1 MRRKL
6 HALIDSGW
14 YSAGMVICIIAS
26 ILPLAFRSEPAV
38 FRVIEAISTAVFIFD
53 YVVRWIT
60 ADLDNT
66 EHKWPFARY
75 PFRPMAVID
84 LVSILPSVTAFGSG
98 FRLFRVFRLAR
109 SLRILRTLRIFRT
122 FKLARYSRSIQ
133 MIAGVFREQKES
145 LLTVLMLALAY
156 ILISAL
162 VVYNIEPETFDD
174 FFEAVYW
181 ATVSLTTMGYGDI
194 YPVTVVGRL
203 VTMLSSL
210 LGIAVVA
217 LPAGIVTA
225 GYMDELKK
233 EREENGKKDTDLAPP
248 ETDDAGKA

>member
-6 HALIDSGW
+6 HALISSGW
-14 YSAGMVICIIAS
+14 YSAGMVVCIVVS
-26 ILPLAFRSEPAV
+26 IVPLAFRSEPAA
-38 FRVIEAISTAVFIFD
+38 FRVTEVICTAVFVFD
-53 YVVRWIT
+53 YIARWIT
-60 ADLDNT
+60 ADLDDPG
-66 EHKWPFARY
+66 KSPFARY

-84 LVSILPSVTAFGSG
+84 LVSILPSVTALGSG
-98 FRLFRVFRLAR
+98 FRLFKVFRLAR
-109 SLRILRTLRIFRT
+109 SLRILRTLRVFRT
-122 FKLARYSRSIQ
+122 LKLARYSRSIQ
-133 MIAGVFREQKES
+133 MIGSVFREQRES
-145 LLTVLMLALAY
+145 LLTVLMLAFAY

-162 VVYNIEPETFDD
+162 VVYNVEPETFAD

-194 YPVTVVGRL
+194 YPVTTVGRL

-233 EREENGKKDTDLAPP
+233 EREENGKKDTVLAPP
-248 ETDDAGKA
+248 ETDDARKA

>member
-6 HALIDSGW
+6 HALISSGW
-14 YSAGMVICIIAS
+14 YSAGMVVCIVVS
-26 ILPLAFRSEPAV
+26 IVPLAFRSEPAA
-38 FRVIEAISTAVFIFD
+38 FRVTEAICTAVFVFD
-53 YVVRWIT
+53 YVARWIT
-60 ADLDNT
+60 ADLDDSGRY
-66 EHKWPFARY
+66 PFARY

-84 LVSILPSVTAFGSG
+84 LVSILPSVTALGSG
-98 FRLFRVFRLAR
+98 FRLFKVFRLAR
-109 SLRILRTLRIFRT
+109 TLRVFRTL
-122 FKLARYSRSIQ
+122 KLARYSRSIQ
-133 MIAGVFREQKES
+133 MIGSVFREQRES
-145 LLTVLMLALAY
+145 LLTVLMLAFAY

-162 VVYNIEPETFDD
+162 VVYNVEPETFAD

-194 YPVTVVGRL
+194 YPVTTVGRL

-233 EREENGKKDTDLAPP
+233 EREENGKKDAVLAPA
-248 ETDDAGKA
+248 ETDDKTKA

>member
-6 HALIDSGW
+6 YALISSGW
-14 YSAGMVICIIAS
+14 YSAGMVVCIVVS
-26 ILPLAFRSEPAV
+26 IVPLASRSEPAA
-38 FRVIEAISTAVFIFD
+38 FRVTEAVCTAVFVFD
-53 YVVRWIT
+53 YVARWIT
-60 ADLDNT
+60 ADLDDPSRY
-66 EHKWPFARY
+66 PFARY

-84 LVSILPSVTAFGSG
+84 LVSILPSVTALGSG
-98 FRLFRVFRLAR
+98 FRLFKVFRLAR
-109 SLRILRTLRIFRT
+109 SLRILRTLRVFRT
-122 FKLARYSRSIQ
+122 LKLARYSRSIQ
-133 MIAGVFREQKES
+133 MIGSVFREQRES
-145 LLTVLMLALAY
+145 LLTVLLLAFAY

-162 VVYNIEPETFDD
+162 VVYNVEPETFAD

-194 YPVTVVGRL
+194 YPVTTVGRL

-233 EREENGKKDTDLAPP
+233 EREENGKEDTVLAPP
-248 ETDDAGKA
+248 ETDDARKA

>member
-6 HALIDSGW
+6 HALISSGW
-14 YSAGMVICIIAS
+14 YSAGMVICIVVS
-26 ILPLAFRSEPAV
+26 IVPLAFRSEPAA
-38 FRVIEAISTAVFIFD
+38 FRVTEAICTAVFVFD
-53 YVVRWIT
+53 YVARWIT
-60 ADLDNT
+60 ADLDDPGRY
-66 EHKWPFARY
+66 PFARY

-84 LVSILPSVTAFGSG
+84 LVSILPSVTALGSG
-98 FRLFRVFRLAR
+98 FRLFKVFRLAR
-109 SLRILRTLRIFRT
+109 SLRILRTLRVFRT
-122 FKLARYSRSIQ
+122 LKLARYSRSIQ
-133 MIAGVFREQKES
+133 MIGSVFREQHES
-145 LLTVLMLALAY
+145 LLTVLMLAFAY

-162 VVYNIEPETFDD
+162 VVYNVEPETFAD

-194 YPVTVVGRL
+194 YPVTTVGRL

-233 EREENGKKDTDLAPP
+233 EREENGKKDTVLAPP
-248 ETDDAGKA
+248 ETDDARKA

>member
-6 HALIDSGW
+6 HALISSGW
-14 YSAGMVICIIAS
+14 YSAGMVVCIVVS
-26 ILPLAFRSEPAV
+26 IVPLAFRSEPAA
-38 FRVIEAISTAVFIFD
+38 FRVTEAVCTVVFVFD
-53 YVVRWIT
+53 YIARWIT
-60 ADLDNT
+60 ADLDDP
-66 EHKWPFARY
+66 ERWAFARY
-75 PFRPMAVID
+75 PFRPLAVID
-84 LVSILPSVTAFGSG
+84 LVSILPSVTALGSG
-98 FRLFRVFRLAR
+98 FRLFKVFRLAR
-109 SLRILRTLRIFRT
+109 SLRILRTLRVFRT
-122 FKLARYSRSIQ
+122 LKLARYSRSIQ
-133 MIAGVFREQKES
+133 MIGSVFREQRES
-145 LLTVLMLALAY
+145 LLTVLMLAFAY

-162 VVYNIEPETFDD
+162 VVYNVEPETFAD

-194 YPVTVVGRL
+194 YPVTTVGRL

-233 EREENGKKDTDLAPP
+233 EREENGKKDTVLASP
-248 ETDDAGKA
+248 ETDDTRKA

>member
-6 HALIDSGW
+6 HALISSGW
-14 YSAGMVICIIAS
+14 YSAGMVVCIVVS
-26 ILPLAFRSEPAV
+26 IVPLAFRSEPAA
-38 FRVIEAISTAVFIFD
+38 FRVTETICTAVFVFD
-53 YVVRWIT
+53 YVARWIT
-60 ADLDNT
+60 ADLDDPGRY
-66 EHKWPFARY
+66 PFARY

-84 LVSILPSVTAFGSG
+84 LVSILPSVTALGSG
-98 FRLFRVFRLAR
+98 FRLFKVFRLAR
-109 SLRILRTLRIFRT
+109 SLRILRTLRVFRT
-122 FKLARYSRSIQ
+122 LKLARYSRSIQ
-133 MIAGVFREQKES
+133 MIGSVFREQRES

-162 VVYNIEPETFDD
+162 VVYNVEPETFED

-194 YPVTVVGRL
+194 YPVTTVGRL

-233 EREENGKKDTDLAPP
+233 EREENGKKDPVLAPP
-248 ETDDAGKA
+248 ETDDARKA

>member
-6 HALIDSGW
+6 HALINSGW
-14 YSAGMVICIIAS
+14 YSAGMVVCIVVS
-26 ILPLAFRSEPAV
+26 IVPLAFRSEPAA
-38 FRVIEAISTAVFIFD
+38 FRVTEAICTAVFIFD
-53 YVVRWIT
+53 YAARWIT
-60 ADLDNT
+60 ADLDDPSRY
-66 EHKWPFARY
+66 PFARY
-75 PFRPMAVID
+75 PFRPLAVID
-84 LVSILPSVTAFGSG
+84 LVSILPSVTALGSG
-98 FRLFRVFRLAR
+98 FRLFKVFRLAR
-109 SLRILRTLRIFRT
+109 SLRILRTLRVFRT
-122 FKLARYSRSIQ
+122 LKLARYSRSIQ
-133 MIAGVFREQKES
+133 MIGSVFREQRES
-145 LLTVLMLALAY
+145 MLTVLMLAFAY

-162 VVYNIEPETFDD
+162 VVYNVEPDTFSD

-194 YPVTVVGRL
+194 YPVTTVGRL

-233 EREENGKKDTDLAPP
+233 EREENGKKDTVLAPT
-248 ETDDAGKA
+248 ETDDTRKA

>member
-1 MRRKL
+1 M
-6 HALIDSGW
+6 I
-14 YSAGMVICIIAS
+14 
-26 ILPLAFRSEPAV
+26 
-38 FRVIEAISTAVFIFD
+38 
-53 YVVRWIT
+53 
-60 ADLDNT
+60 
-66 EHKWPFARY
+66 
-75 PFRPMAVID
+75 
-84 LVSILPSVTAFGSG
+84 GS
-98 FRLFRVFRLAR
+98 
-109 SLRILRTLRIFRT
+109 
-122 FKLARYSRSIQ
+122 
-133 MIAGVFREQKES
+133 VFREQRES

-162 VVYNIEPETFDD
+162 VVYNVEPETFAD

-194 YPVTVVGRL
+194 YPVTTVGRL

-233 EREENGKKDTDLAPP
+233 EREENGKKDTVLAPP
-248 ETDDAGKA
+248 ETDDQIKA